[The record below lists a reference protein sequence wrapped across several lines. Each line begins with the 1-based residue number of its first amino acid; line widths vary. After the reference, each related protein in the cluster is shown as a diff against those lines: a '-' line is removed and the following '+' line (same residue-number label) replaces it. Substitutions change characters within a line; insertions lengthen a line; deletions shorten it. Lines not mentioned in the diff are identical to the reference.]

1 MYVSYEKQLK
11 KINKKFQC
19 LFLKGPK
26 TRFHPIYPTL

>member
-1 MYVSYEKQLK
+1 MCPMKNNLK
-11 KINKKFQC
+11 KNKKFQC